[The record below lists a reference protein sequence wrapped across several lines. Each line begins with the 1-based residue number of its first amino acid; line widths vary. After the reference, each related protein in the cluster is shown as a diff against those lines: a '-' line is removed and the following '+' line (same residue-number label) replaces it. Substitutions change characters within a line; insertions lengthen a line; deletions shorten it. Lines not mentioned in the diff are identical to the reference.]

1 MSRKDYTR
9 YSNRDKRAEDK
20 LTAEAAVQVEN
31 VEFKVKTETAEVVV
45 EAKAEPK
52 NGVVTDCARLN
63 VRSEARST
71 ADVVCTI
78 DASTNLVIY
87 EDESTEEFYKIC
99 TFSGVEGYCMKKFI
113 TILP

>member
-9 YSNRDKRAEDK
+9 YSNRDKRADDK

-31 VEFKVKTETAEVVV
+31 VEFKVKTETAEAVI
-45 EAKAEPK
+45 EIKTEPK
-52 NGVVTDCARLN
+52 KGVV
-63 VRSEARST
+63 T